1 MEKTEKELFEMAND
15 IDFSL
20 ACMDAEDGREPM
32 RKYSLQTIGDRMRL
46 IKCLEK
52 RGYEIKKTEK

>member
-32 RKYSLQTIGDRMRL
+32 RKYSLQTIGDRIRL
-46 IKCLEK
+46 IKCLEAK
-52 RGYEIKKTEK
+52 GFKITKEK

>member
-1 MEKTEKELFEMAND
+1 MAND

>member
-1 MEKTEKELFEMAND
+1 MEKTDKELFEMAND

-20 ACMDAEDGREPM
+20 ACMDAEDGRAPLAH
-32 RKYSLQTIGDRMRL
+32 YSLQTIGDRIRL

-52 RGYEIKKTEK
+52 KGFKITKEK